1 MKRIRGLLAD
11 GAIGELREIQSN
23 FHFMMSGSANIRLS
37 RALEGGAVNDVGCYP
52 VRLAREL
59 FGADHESAWA
69 TARWGGDGVDVDTQ
83 GSLGF
88 PGSHRLLLSCGFGR
102 SLDTFSRL
110 LGTGGQ
116 IHVSN
121 AFHPGPG
128 DHYTVFADG
137 AEPRTYPGAGT
148 EPSFTAAITHIQGV
162 IGGEQQPQSLAVD
175 TSLGNAQALHDL
187 LESAAA
193 AAMPA

>member
-1 MKRIRGLLAD
+1 M
-11 GAIGELREIQSN
+11 
-23 FHFMMSGSANIRLS
+23 
-37 RALEGGAVNDVGCYP
+37 
-52 VRLAREL
+52 
-59 FGADHESAWA
+59 
-69 TARWGGDGVDVDTQ
+69 DTQ

-88 PGSHRLLLSCGFGR
+88 PGGHRLLLSCGFGR

-110 LGTGGQ
+110 LGTCGQ

-121 AFHPGPG
+121 AFHPGPD
-128 DHYTVFADG
+128 DHYTVLPTG
-137 AEPRTYPGAGT
+137 QSRTYPGART
-148 EPSFTAAITHIQGV
+148 EPSFTAAITHIQAV

-193 AAMPA
+193 ATMPA